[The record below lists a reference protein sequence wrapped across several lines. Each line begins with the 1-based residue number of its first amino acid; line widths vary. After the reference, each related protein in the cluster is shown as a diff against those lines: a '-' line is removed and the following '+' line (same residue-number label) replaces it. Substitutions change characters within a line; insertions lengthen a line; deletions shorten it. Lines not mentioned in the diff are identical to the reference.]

1 MTALHGPLTSTAAHP
16 AELLARVRVGP
27 FPSRAEALAKL
38 RELMA
43 RGYEPFI
50 AEGRD

>member
-1 MTALHGPLTSTAAHP
+1 
-16 AELLARVRVGP
+16 LLARVRVGP